1 MRKLT
6 DVQIFRNI
14 RQSLLMK
21 DKITKYYKYAF
32 GEIVLVVIGILIALS
47 INNWNEARKNR
58 IEQLILINNIIEDL
72 RLDSIHINKSLSEVG
87 NQKRLVDDLIS
98 KSLDN
103 EKKLNYQL
111 IGLLR
116 FSSDFRPIIQR
127 NHSVSVSNLDDEFIR
142 ELLQGYF
149 IEEDKVLDIFLEY
162 VDIIHNKIR
171 PYLSE
176 TGMHN
181 LESLY
186 KYKDNESLHVP
197 LHPEILEEQLKNI
210 KFQQL
215 LYERRLKTDSFEN
228 LLGSFQLQNEMLINE
243 LKQFIE

>member
-1 MRKLT
+1 MFKF
-6 DVQIFRNI
+6 FRNI

-98 KSLDN
+98 KSLDK

-116 FSSDFRPIIQR
+116 FSSDFRPISQR

-215 LYERRLKTDSFEN
+215 LFERRLKTDSFEN

>member
-1 MRKLT
+1 MFKF
-6 DVQIFRNI
+6 FRNI

-243 LKQFIE
+243 

>member
-1 MRKLT
+1 MFKF
-6 DVQIFRNI
+6 FRNI

-21 DKITKYYKYAF
+21 DKISKYYKYAF
-32 GEIVLVVIGILIALS
+32 GEIILVVIGILIALS

-98 KSLDN
+98 KSLDK

-116 FSSDFRPIIQR
+116 FSSDFRPISQR

>member
-1 MRKLT
+1 MFKF
-6 DVQIFRNI
+6 FRNI

-98 KSLDN
+98 KSLDK
-103 EKKLNYQL
+103 EKMLNYQF

-142 ELLQGYF
+142 ELIQGYF

>member
-1 MRKLT
+1 MIKF
-6 DVQIFRNI
+6 FRNI
-14 RQSLLMK
+14 RQNLLMK
-21 DKITKYYKYAF
+21 NQIGKYYKYAF

-47 INNWNEARKNR
+47 INNWNEARKNE
-58 IEQLILINNIIEDL
+58 IKQSILIKNIIEDL
-72 RLDSIHINKSLSEVG
+72 RLDSIHVNKSLSEVE
-87 NQKRLVDDLIS
+87 NQKNLVDDLIA
-98 KSLDN
+98 KSLN
-103 EKKLNYQL
+103 KEKKINYRL

-116 FSSDFRPIIQR
+116 FSSDFRPISQK
-127 NHSVSVSNLDDEFIR
+127 NHSVSVSNLDDDYIR
-142 ELLQGYF
+142 ELLQNYF

-228 LLGSFQLQNEMLINE
+228 LLGSLQLQNEMLINE

>member
-1 MRKLT
+1 MFKF
-6 DVQIFRNI
+6 FRNI

-215 LYERRLKTDSFEN
+215 LFERRLKTDSFEN

>member
-1 MRKLT
+1 MFKF
-6 DVQIFRNI
+6 FRNI

-116 FSSDFRPIIQR
+116 FSSDFRPISQR

-228 LLGSFQLQNEMLINE
+228 LLASFQLQNEMLINE

>member
-1 MRKLT
+1 MFKF
-6 DVQIFRNI
+6 FRNI
-14 RQSLLMK
+14 RQSFLMK
-21 DKITKYYKYAF
+21 DKISKYYKYAF
-32 GEIVLVVIGILIALS
+32 GEIILVVIGILIALS

-98 KSLDN
+98 KSLDK

-116 FSSDFRPIIQR
+116 FSSDFRPISQR

>member
-1 MRKLT
+1 MFKF
-6 DVQIFRNI
+6 FRNI

-21 DKITKYYKYAF
+21 DKISKYYKYAF
-32 GEIVLVVIGILIALS
+32 GEIILVVIGILIALS

-116 FSSDFRPIIQR
+116 FSSDFRPISQR

-243 LKQFIE
+243 LKQFTE

>member
-1 MRKLT
+1 MIKF
-6 DVQIFRNI
+6 FRNI
-14 RQSLLMK
+14 RQNLLMK
-21 DKITKYYKYAF
+21 NQIGKYYKYAF

-47 INNWNEARKNR
+47 INNWNEARKNE
-58 IEQLILINNIIEDL
+58 IKQSILIKNIIEDL
-72 RLDSIHINKSLSEVG
+72 RLDSIHINKSLSEVE
-87 NQKRLVDDLIS
+87 NQKSLVDDLIA
-98 KSLDN
+98 KSLN
-103 EKKLNYQL
+103 KEKKLNHKL

-116 FSSDFRPIIQR
+116 FSSDFRPISQK
-127 NHSVSVSNLDDEFIR
+127 NHSVSVSNLDDDYIR
-142 ELLQGYF
+142 EVLQSYF

-186 KYKDNESLHVP
+186 KNKDNESLHVP
-197 LHPEILEEQLKNI
+197 LHPKILEEQLNKV

-228 LLGSFQLQNEMLINE
+228 LLRSFQQQNAVLINT
-243 LKQFIE
+243 LNLDIN

>member
-1 MRKLT
+1 MFKF
-6 DVQIFRNI
+6 FRNI

-98 KSLDN
+98 KSLD
-103 EKKLNYQL
+103 KKKQLNYEF

-116 FSSDFRPIIQR
+116 FSSDFRPISQR

>member
-1 MRKLT
+1 MFKF
-6 DVQIFRNI
+6 FRNI

-72 RLDSIHINKSLSEVG
+72 RLDSIHINKSLIEVG
-87 NQKRLVDDLIS
+87 NQKKLVDDLIS
-98 KSLDN
+98 KSLD
-103 EKKLNYQL
+103 KKKQLNYEF

-116 FSSDFRPIIQR
+116 FSSDFRPISQR

>member
-1 MRKLT
+1 MFKF
-6 DVQIFRNI
+6 FRNI

-72 RLDSIHINKSLSEVG
+72 RLDSIHINKSLSEVA

-116 FSSDFRPIIQR
+116 FSSDFRPISQR

-228 LLGSFQLQNEMLINE
+228 LLGSFQLQNEMLINK

>member
-1 MRKLT
+1 MFKF
-6 DVQIFRNI
+6 FRNI

-116 FSSDFRPIIQR
+116 FSSDFRPISQR

-215 LYERRLKTDSFEN
+215 LFERRLKTDSFEN
-228 LLGSFQLQNEMLINE
+228 LLGSFQLQNEMLINK

>member
-1 MRKLT
+1 MFKF
-6 DVQIFRNI
+6 FRNI

-87 NQKRLVDDLIS
+87 NQKKLVDDLIS
-98 KSLDN
+98 KSLDK

-116 FSSDFRPIIQR
+116 FSSDFRPISQR